1 MLVVITTQTGA
12 QGAFDE
18 AKIEYIERSDA
29 GVKVYGLAAGPKT
42 VPNITVGEFVDQ
54 VQAQLA
60 EAKNMETEFKR
71 SLRPEPKPEKPEKA
85 AAE

>member
-1 MLVVITTQTGA
+1 MLVVITNQMGQ

-18 AKIEYIERSDA
+18 AKIEHLETVDA

-54 VQAQLA
+54 IQAQLA

-71 SLRPEPKPEKPEKA
+71 SLRPEPKPEKA